1 MLDAAIEAANI
12 IFSWPTILF
21 VIVGTFL
28 GMLFGALPGL
38 GGIVV
43 LALLIPVTIGMDTA
57 AAMALFGAAL
67 GGVAFGGSISAILI
81 NVPGT
86 APNAATLLD
95 GYPMTRNRQSGQA
108 LGASATA
115 SALGAIFGLGVLVAM
130 IPVAR
135 AVVLA
140 FAAPEFFMLTMFG
153 IVVIA
158 FVTRGGLIK
167 GIVAGGLGLLFS
179 FVGWDPLTGN
189 VRFNVIEVLRLGIGE
204 NYLYDGVK
212 LVPAAIGLFAIA
224 EVLYLS
230 VTKRETIADST
241 EYNTSEGVLTG
252 AREVLKRPGLLLRS
266 STIGVL
272 VGTVPG
278 VGGTIATFIS
288 YLAAVQS
295 SDDPETFGTGAIS
308 GVIASEAANDSK
320 DGGALLPALTFGIP
334 GSATTALI
342 LGALILHGIAPGP
355 QLLTDELPVVFALVI
370 ALLLSNILTSI
381 VGLSIADHLTKIT
394 TVPTSYLIP
403 LILVVSFWGAYTV
416 NNSFGDV
423 VMAAALGVL
432 AFFMIVYD
440 YSRIAMI
447 IGLILGRTAETRFDQ
462 SINAYDAGLLIFF
475 TRPLSLALFVGLV
488 LLLLYPML
496 RRVVAVRLST

>member
-1 MLDAAIEAANI
+1 MLVEAAIEAATV

-21 VIVGTFL
+21 VILGTLL

-43 LALLIPVTIGMDTA
+43 LALLIPLTIGMDATE
-57 AAMALFGAAL
+57 AMALFGAAL
-67 GGVAFGGSISAILI
+67 GGVAFGGSVSAILI

-95 GYPMTRNRQSGQA
+95 GYPMTRNGQSGPA
-108 LGASATA
+108 IGAAAAASAF
-115 SALGAIFGLGVLVAM
+115 GAIFGLVVLVLL

-167 GIVAGGLGLLFS
+167 GIVAGGFGLLFD
-179 FVGWDPLTGN
+179 FVGWDPLTGT
-189 VRFNVIEVLRLGIGE
+189 VRFNIIEVARIGVADS
-204 NYLYDGVK
+204 YLYDGVK
-212 LVPAAIGLFAIA
+212 LVPAAIGLFALA
-224 EVLYLS
+224 EILFLS
-230 VTKRETIADST
+230 VTERETIADP
-241 EYNTSEGVLTG
+241 EKYERSEGVLEG
-252 AREVLKRPGLLLRS
+252 VMAVVKRPVLVIRS
-266 STIGVL
+266 STIGML

-288 YLAAVQS
+288 YLAAVQAS
-295 SDDPETFGTGAIS
+295 SDPDRFGTGEIS
-308 GVIASEAANDSK
+308 GVIASEAANDAK
-320 DGGALLPALTFGIP
+320 DGGALLPTLTFGIP

-355 QLLTDELPVVFALVI
+355 QLLTDQLPVVFAIVI
-370 ALLLSNILTSI
+370 ALLVSNVLTS
-381 VGLSIADHLTKIT
+381 SIGILVADHLTKIT
-394 TVPTSYLIP
+394 TISTSYLIP
-403 LILVVSFWGAYTV
+403 LIVVVSFWGAFTV

-423 VMAAALGVL
+423 VMAVFLGIL
-432 AFFMIVYD
+432 AFFMLLYD
-440 YSRIAMI
+440 YSRIALI
-447 IGLILGRTAETRFDQ
+447 IGLILGTTAETRFDQ
-462 SINAYDAGLLIFF
+462 SINAYDQGFLIFF
-475 TRPLSLALFVGLV
+475 TRPISLV
-488 LLLLYPML
+488 LFLGLILMITYPML
-496 RRVVAVRLST
+496 KRAVATRL

>member
-1 MLDAAIEAANI
+1 MIEAAIEAASL

-21 VIVGTFL
+21 VVLGTFL

-43 LALLIPVTIGMDTA
+43 LALLIPLTVGLDTI

-67 GGVAFGGSISAILI
+67 GGVAFGGSVSAILI

-95 GYPMTRNRQSGQA
+95 GYPMTRNGQSGPA
-108 LGASATA
+108 LGAAAAA
-115 SALGAIFGLGVLVAM
+115 SALGAIFGLAVLVLL
-130 IPVAR
+130 IPIAR
-135 AVVLA
+135 AIVLA

-158 FVTRGGLIK
+158 FVTRGGLLR
-167 GIVAGGLGLLFS
+167 GIVAGGFGLLFA
-179 FVGWDPLTGN
+179 FVGWDPLTGA
-189 VRFNVIEVLRLGIGE
+189 VRFNVIEVLGIGVGDH
-204 NYLYDGVK
+204 YLYDGVK

-224 EVLYLS
+224 EILFLT
-230 VTKRETIADST
+230 VTKRQTIADR
-241 EYNTSEGVLTG
+241 EAFEASEGVLSGVKAVVT
-252 AREVLKRPGLLLRS
+252 RPVLLLRS
-266 STIGVL
+266 SAIGML

-288 YLAAVQS
+288 YLTAVQA
-295 SDDPETFGTGAIS
+295 SDTPERFGTGEIS

-320 DGGALLPALTFGIP
+320 DGGALLPTLTFGIP

-355 QLLTDELPVVFALVI
+355 DILTDELPVVFALVI
-370 ALLLSNILTSI
+370 SLLIANLLTSS
-381 VGLSIADHLTKIT
+381 VGITIADHLTKVT
-394 TVPTSYLIP
+394 TIPTSYLVPI
-403 LILVVSFWGAYTV
+403 ILVVSFWGAYTV

-423 VMAAALGVL
+423 VMAVFLGIL
-432 AFFMIVYD
+432 AFFMILYD
-440 YSRIAMI
+440 YSRIALI
-447 IGLILGRTAETRFDQ
+447 IGLILGRAAETRFDQ
-462 SINAYDAGLLIFF
+462 SIQAYEEGFLVFF
-475 TRPLSLALFVGLV
+475 VRPLSLALFVALV
-488 LLLLYPML
+488 LLIFYPVL
-496 RRVVAVRLST
+496 KRAIARHV

>member
-1 MLDAAIEAANI
+1 MLEAAIEAARL
-12 IFSWPTILF
+12 IFSWPTVLF
-21 VIVGTFL
+21 VVLGTFL

-43 LALLIPVTIGMDTA
+43 LALLIPLTVGMETA

-67 GGVAFGGSISAILI
+67 GGVAFGGSVSAILI

-95 GYPMTRNRQSGQA
+95 GYPMTRNGQSGPA
-108 LGASATA
+108 IGAAAAA
-115 SALGAIFGLGVLVAM
+115 SALGALFGLVVLIAM

-158 FVTRGGLIK
+158 FVTRGGLLK
-167 GIVAGGLGLLFS
+167 GIVAGGFGLMFA
-179 FVGWDPLTGN
+179 FVGWDPLTGT
-189 VRFNVIEVLRLGIGE
+189 VRFNLVEILGIGIAE

-224 EVLYLS
+224 EILFLS
-230 VTKRETIADST
+230 VSERETIADR
-241 EYNTSEGVLTG
+241 EAYRASEGVLTG
-252 AREVLKRPGLLLRS
+252 VREVLKRPVLLLRS
-266 STIGVL
+266 SAIGML
-272 VGTVPG
+272 VGTIPG

-288 YLAAVQS
+288 YLTAVQT
-295 SDDPETFGTGAIS
+295 SDDPGKFGTGEIS

-320 DGGALLPALTFGIP
+320 DGGALLPTLTFGIP

-355 QLLTDELPVVFALVI
+355 EILTDELPVVFALVLS
-370 ALLLSNILTSI
+370 LLISNILTSS
-381 VGLSIADHLTKIT
+381 VGISIADHLTKVT
-394 TVPTSYLIP
+394 TIPTSYLIP
-403 LILVVSFWGAYTV
+403 IILVVSFWGAYTV

-423 VMAAALGVL
+423 VMAVFLGVL
-432 AFFMIVYD
+432 AFFMILYN
-440 YSRIAMI
+440 YSRIALI

-462 SINAYDAGLLIFF
+462 SIQAYDQGYLVFF
-475 TRPLSLALFVGLV
+475 TRPLSLGLFVALV
-488 LLLLYPML
+488 LVLFYPML
-496 RRVVAVRLST
+496 RRSIKSRL